1 MNRFNLTS
9 IVGGVAAFA
18 AAPTA
23 FAQSAGG
30 GGGGSNYAS
39 EALSSLAGLESVFG
53 TVYAGTITIA
63 GAIVLGMVAWKYMK
77 KLGNKV

>member
-1 MNRFNLTS
+1 MNRFKLTS
-9 IVGGVAAFA
+9 IAGGVMSVAAV
-18 AAPTA
+18 PSA
-23 FAQSAGG
+23 FAQAAG

-39 EALSSLAGLESVFG
+39 TALSSLAGLESVFG